1 MKLDNGQSSPDSGQ
15 WRGDCSRVWM
25 GLRDWWKRR
34 GANTE
39 DPRLRRWREDWS
51 KTAGAA
57 ETRDIARMGAELDAF
72 GLPEEDIEIE
82 REMLQALRE
91 RDELLSSVRA
101 SGLPRVETGHRVV
114 RAEPCHYSAPVSM
127 PDEPGQPSG
136 RLLLTSGRA
145 IFAGGG
151 SGLATAWHMISDA
164 LHMERD
170 VVLVRNGRE
179 QVYRF
184 RCNTY
189 GDALRAAFIAGQL
202 LAARRRSPPGL

>member
-1 MKLDNGQSSPDSGQ
+1 
-15 WRGDCSRVWM
+15 M
-25 GLRDWWKRR
+25 GLRDWWRGR
-34 GANTE
+34 GANIE

-57 ETRDIARMGAELDAF
+57 ESGDIARMGAELDAF
-72 GLPEEDIEIE
+72 GLPEEEIEIE

-91 RDELLSSVRA
+91 RDALLSSVRE

-151 SGLATAWHMISDA
+151 SGLATAWHMISAA

-189 GDALRAAFIAGQL
+189 GDALRGAFIAGHL

>member
-1 MKLDNGQSSPDSGQ
+1 
-15 WRGDCSRVWM
+15 M
-25 GLRDWWKRR
+25 GLRDWWRRR
-34 GANTE
+34 GANIE

-57 ETRDIARMGAELDAF
+57 ESGDIAQMGAELDAL
-72 GLPEEDIEIE
+72 GLPEEEIEIE

-91 RDELLSSVRA
+91 RNELLSSVRE

-151 SGLATAWHMISDA
+151 SGIATAWHMISDA

-170 VVLVRNGRE
+170 VVLVRNGRQ

>member
-1 MKLDNGQSSPDSGQ
+1 MKLDNDRSSPDFGQ
-15 WRGDCSRVWM
+15 SCGDCSRVWM
-25 GLRDWWKRR
+25 GLRDWWR
-34 GANTE
+34 GRGTNRE
-39 DPRLRRWREDWS
+39 DPRLRRWRADWS

-57 ETRDIARMGAELDAF
+57 ESGDIARMGAELDAF
-72 GLPEEDIEIE
+72 GLPEEEIEIE

-91 RDELLSSVRA
+91 RNELLSSVRE

-151 SGLATAWHMISDA
+151 SGVATAWHMISDA

-170 VVLVRNGRE
+170 VVLVRNGRA

>member
-1 MKLDNGQSSPDSGQ
+1 MERARHEYERIPDCGAGVRTGRRRPARRKAATSRE
-15 WRGDCSRVWM
+15 WR
-25 GLRDWWKRR
+25 
-34 GANTE
+34 
-39 DPRLRRWREDWS
+39 
-51 KTAGAA
+51 
-57 ETRDIARMGAELDAF
+57 AELDAF
-72 GLPEEDIEIE
+72 GLPEEEIEIE

-91 RDELLSSVRA
+91 RNELLSSVRE

-151 SGLATAWHMISDA
+151 SGVATAWHMISDA

-170 VVLVRNGRE
+170 VVLVRNGRA